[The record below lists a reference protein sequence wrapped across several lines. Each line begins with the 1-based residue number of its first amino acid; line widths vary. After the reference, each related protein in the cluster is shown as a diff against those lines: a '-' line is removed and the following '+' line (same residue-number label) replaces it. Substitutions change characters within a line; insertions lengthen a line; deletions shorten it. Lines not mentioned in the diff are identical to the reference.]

1 MKVVIDANIV
11 FSGILNTN
19 GKIGDLLF
27 NSHKQLEFIAPNF
40 LRNEISKHHERLQKI
55 SGLTSEEI
63 REAEFLI
70 YKNIHF
76 ISEEQ
81 IRPTIWFA
89 SEKIL
94 INIDP
99 NDTPYVAFSKQF
111 RCKIWSGDKQLIK
124 GLAAKGF
131 HNTITTEELFNWRNI
146 KDNRK

>member
-40 LRNEISKHHERLQKI
+40 LRNEIYKHHLRLQKI
-55 SGLTSEEI
+55 SGLSAEEI

-70 YKNIHF
+70 YNHIHF

-89 SEKIL
+89 SEKLL
-94 INIDP
+94 IDIDP

-146 KDNRK
+146 KDKRK